1 MRRRVVITGMGCI
14 TPLGIGMDALWEG
27 LITPRR
33 VIGRITS
40 FDPSEYSTQIA
51 GEVRDFDPKQYMDG
65 KEARRT
71 ARFIQF
77 AIATTQMALEDANL
91 TITPDNAERIGTLIG
106 SGIGGIDYMDSQV
119 RILDRQGPS
128 RISPFLPAMMIA
140 DMASGMT
147 SIRFGIK
154 GPNLCVVTACS
165 TGADAI
171 GQAGLLIRAGIVDVP
186 IAGGSIGQAMRTIQ
200 YGDADVMIAGGSE
213 ASIYPIGIAGF
224 CAARAMST
232 RNDNPEHASRPFDA
246 ERDGFVMSEGC
257 GILILEELEHAKA
270 RGARIYAEL
279 KGYGMSADAY
289 HITQP
294 DPEGDGARRAML
306 NAIRDARLQPTDI
319 HYINAHGTSTKY
331 NDAKETLAIKR
342 AFGDY
347 AYQLPVSSTK
357 SVTGHLLGA
366 AGAVEAII
374 SVLALQHQTLPPT
387 INYEYP
393 DPECDLDYVP
403 NTPRPA
409 TLTNVMSNSFG
420 FGGHNTALVISKYD
434 ES

>member
-77 AIATTQMALEDANL
+77 AIATTQMALKDANL

-171 GQAGLLIRAGIVDVP
+171 GQA
-186 IAGGSIGQAMRTIQ
+186 MRTIQ

-232 RNDNPEHASRPFDA
+232 RNDDPEHASRPFDA

>member
-14 TPLGIGMDALWEG
+14 TPLGMGLEALWDG
-27 LITPRR
+27 LTTPRH
-33 VIGRITS
+33 VISRITH
-40 FDPSEYSTQIA
+40 FDPTGYTTQIA
-51 GEVRDFDPKQYMDG
+51 AEVRDFDPKQFMDG
-65 KEARRT
+65 KEARR
-71 ARFIQF
+71 ASRFIQF
-77 AIATTQMALEDANL
+77 AIATTQLALQDAQF
-91 TITPDNAERIGTLIG
+91 TITEENAERVGVLIG

-119 RILDRQGPS
+119 RVLDRQGPD

-147 SIRFGIK
+147 SIRYGIK

-165 TGADAI
+165 TGADAL
-171 GQAGLLIRAGIVDVP
+171 GL
-186 IAGGSIGQAMRTIQ
+186 AMRTIQ
-200 YGDADVMIAGGSE
+200 YGDADVMVAGGTE
-213 ASIYPIGIAGF
+213 AAINPIGIAGF

-232 RNDNPEHASRPFDA
+232 RNDDPEHASRPFDA
-246 ERDGFVMSEGC
+246 ERDGFVMGEGA
-257 GILILEELEHAKA
+257 GIMILEELEHARA

-306 NAIRDARLQPTDI
+306 NALRDAQLNPTDI
-319 HYINAHGTSTKY
+319 HYINAHGTSTRY

-342 AFGDY
+342 AFGEY
-347 AYQLPVSSTK
+347 AYQLPISSTK

-366 AGAVEAII
+366 AGAVEAIAC
-374 SVLALQHQTLPPT
+374 VLAIQNQTIPPT
-387 INYEYP
+387 INYEHP

-403 NTPRPA
+403 NAARPA
-409 TLTNVMSNSFG
+409 TLRNVMSNSFG
-420 FGGHNTALVISKYD
+420 FGGHNTALVISKYED
-434 ES
+434 

>member
-165 TGADAI
+165 TGADA
-171 GQAGLLIRAGIVDVP
+171 
-186 IAGGSIGQAMRTIQ
+186 IGQAMRTIQ